1 MVNIMATVDKCH
13 CQAMTMTPACI
24 KMWTLTKYYGYA
36 NPKNH
41 GQKKLNNKS
50 STNHKAYRN
59 YKK

>member
-1 MVNIMATVDKCH
+1 MATVDKCH

-59 YKK
+59 YQK